1 MRPLIEAGKLY
12 RAVTPL
18 YIVQTG
24 KEELYFYTEEEMDA
38 YKRKLAEGKT
48 ENHDEEERKNR
59 RIRVAFCLV
68 IAAFGV
74 FIITWGIR
82 AL

>member
-1 MRPLIEAGKLY
+1 MKFKIPERPFEDQVK
-12 RAVTPL
+12 
-18 YIVQTG
+18 
-24 KEELYFYTEEEMDA
+24 KEMDA

-48 ENHDEEERKNR
+48 ENHDEEERENR

>member
-1 MRPLIEAGKLY
+1 MKFKIPERPFEDQVK
-12 RAVTPL
+12 
-18 YIVQTG
+18 
-24 KEELYFYTEEEMDA
+24 KEMDA

-48 ENHDEEERKNR
+48 EIHDEEERKNR

>member
-1 MRPLIEAGKLY
+1 MKFKIPERPFEDQVK
-12 RAVTPL
+12 
-18 YIVQTG
+18 
-24 KEELYFYTEEEMDA
+24 KEMDA

>member
-1 MRPLIEAGKLY
+1 MKFKIPERPFEDQVK
-12 RAVTPL
+12 
-18 YIVQTG
+18 
-24 KEELYFYTEEEMDA
+24 KEMDA
-38 YKRKLAEGKT
+38 YKRKLAEGKR

>member
-1 MRPLIEAGKLY
+1 MKFKIPERPFEDQVK
-12 RAVTPL
+12 
-18 YIVQTG
+18 
-24 KEELYFYTEEEMDA
+24 KEMDA

-74 FIITWGIR
+74 FIITWGMR

>member
-1 MRPLIEAGKLY
+1 MKFKIPERPFEDQVK
-12 RAVTPL
+12 
-18 YIVQTG
+18 
-24 KEELYFYTEEEMDA
+24 KEMDA

-59 RIRVAFCLV
+59 RIRVAFCLM

>member
-1 MRPLIEAGKLY
+1 MKFKIPERPFEDQVK
-12 RAVTPL
+12 
-18 YIVQTG
+18 
-24 KEELYFYTEEEMDA
+24 KEMDA

-59 RIRVAFCLV
+59 RIRVAFCLL

>member
-1 MRPLIEAGKLY
+1 MKFKIPERPFEDQVK
-12 RAVTPL
+12 
-18 YIVQTG
+18 
-24 KEELYFYTEEEMDA
+24 KEMDA

-82 AL
+82 AF

>member
-1 MRPLIEAGKLY
+1 MKFKIPERPFEDQVK
-12 RAVTPL
+12 
-18 YIVQTG
+18 
-24 KEELYFYTEEEMDA
+24 KEMDA

-74 FIITWGIR
+74 FIIAWGIR